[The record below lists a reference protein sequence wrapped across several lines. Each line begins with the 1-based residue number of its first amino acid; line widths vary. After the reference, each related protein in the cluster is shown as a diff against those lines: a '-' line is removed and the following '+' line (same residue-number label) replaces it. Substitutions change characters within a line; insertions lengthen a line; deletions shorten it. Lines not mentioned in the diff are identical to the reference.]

1 MSDIAYFIR
10 KDQVVKVQKNMDVG
24 SGSDKIHKMIKN
36 KDAKKIYIVTN
47 YGEGRV
53 IVAEINIEQLYT
65 DRFSK
70 WSYRVK
76 GDDNSKIIDPPKP
89 YIKIF
94 PDKPFPNPVVI
105 RYVD

>member
-10 KDQVVKVQKNMDVG
+10 KDQVVEVQKNMDVG

-36 KDAKKIYIVTN
+36 KDAKKIYIVTK

-53 IVAEINIEQLYT
+53 IVAEINIQQLYIEQS
-65 DRFSK
+65 SK
-70 WSYRVK
+70 WPYRVK
-76 GDDNSKIIDPPKP
+76 GDNNSKIIDPPKS
-89 YIKIF
+89 YDKIF
-94 PDKPFPNPVVI
+94 PNKPFTHPVV